1 MPSPKMSIPVLTAHG
16 VTKSFA
22 GVSAL
27 HNGCLEL
34 HSGSVH
40 ALCGGNGAGK
50 STFLNIL
57 MGILKRDGGEIRING
72 KDVNFESPLEALKAH
87 ISIITQELSPIPGMT
102 VAENIFLGREPR
114 HLGVMVDYPT
124 LYKQTAELMRRLE
137 FDIHPKTVMGRLS
150 LAQTQLVEIAKAFSH
165 DSQIIIMD
173 EPTSAI
179 GEHETET
186 LFRAIR
192 SATTQGAAIIYVS
205 HRLSEIF
212 SIADRY
218 TVFRDG
224 GFVET
229 GRIEDIDR
237 RHLVRQIVGRELHVA
252 KREVRETSADALL
265 DIQALTRRDEFKDI
279 SVSVA
284 PGEIF
289 GIYGL
294 MGSGRSEFLN
304 CVYGITAPDQGA
316 VYINGKR
323 VPPGSPRHAIAM
335 GMTLVTEDR
344 KDTGL
349 ALTESVAGNISM
361 SALSRLSKLAV
372 INRSA
377 EKSLVEKMV
386 KRMSIKVSNTNNP
399 VATLSGGN
407 QQKVVLARCMA
418 TDPICLIC
426 DEPTRGIDEGAKR
439 EIYAFLTEF
448 AKQGGAVL
456 VVSSEA
462 PEILE
467 VSDRIAIFKKGRLT
481 TVIAGHTAAQEELL
495 HLAS

>member
-1 MPSPKMSIPVLTAHG
+1 MSTPLLSARSVA
-16 VTKSFA
+16 KSFD
-22 GVSAL
+22 GVPAL
-27 HNGCLEL
+27 RNGCLEL
-34 HSGSVH
+34 HAGSVH

-57 MGILKRDGGEIRING
+57 MGILQRDSGEIRVSG
-72 KDVNFESPLEALKAH
+72 KEVNFESPLDALNAR

-102 VAENIFLGREPR
+102 VAENIYLGREPR
-114 HLGVMVDYPT
+114 RFGVMVDYPT
-124 LYKQTAELMRRLE
+124 LFEQAGELLRRLD
-137 FDIHPKTVMGRLS
+137 FDINPRVMMGRLS

-186 LFRAIR
+186 LFKAIR
-192 SATTQGAAIIYVS
+192 SATAQGAAIIYVT

-212 SIADRY
+212 SIADHY

-229 GRIEDIDR
+229 GRLADIDR
-237 RHLVRQIVGRELHVA
+237 RQLVRHIVGRELQTA
-252 KREVRETSADALL
+252 KREVRQKSDKAML
-265 DIQALTRRDEFKDI
+265 DVRALTRKGEFSDI
-279 SVSVA
+279 SVCVA

-289 GIYGL
+289 SIYGL

-304 CVYGITAPDQGA
+304 CVYGITRPDEGE
-316 VYINGKR
+316 VHLNGQR
-323 VPPGSPRHAIAM
+323 VPPESPRHAISM

-349 ALTESVAGNISM
+349 VLTASVAGNTSM
-361 SALSRLSKLAV
+361 SALSRLSTFAV
-372 INRSA
+372 VNRSA
-377 EKSLVEKMV
+377 EKLLVEKMV
-386 KRMSIKVSNTNNP
+386 KRMSIKVSDINNP

-439 EIYAFLTEF
+439 EIYNFLTEF
-448 AKQGGAVL
+448 ARQGGSVL
-456 VVSSEA
+456 MVSSEA

-481 TVIAGHTAAQEELL
+481 TVIEGQTATQEELL

>member
-1 MPSPKMSIPVLTAHG
+1 MTSPLLSARG
-16 VTKSFA
+16 VSKSFG
-22 GVSAL
+22 GVPAL
-27 HNGCLEL
+27 RNGCLEL
-34 HSGSVH
+34 QAGSVH

-57 MGILKRDGGEIRING
+57 MGILQRDGGEIRVRG
-72 KDVNFESPLEALKAH
+72 EEVNFESPLDALNAR

-102 VAENIFLGREPR
+102 VAENIYLGREPR
-114 HLGVMVDYPT
+114 RFGAVVDYPT
-124 LYKQTAELMRRLE
+124 LFKQAEALLRRLE
-137 FDIHPKTVMGRLS
+137 FAIDPRTMMGRLS

-186 LFRAIR
+186 LFKAIR
-192 SATTQGAAIIYVS
+192 SATGQGAAIIYVS

-212 SIADRY
+212 SIADHY

-229 GRIEDIDR
+229 GLLADIDR
-237 RHLVRQIVGRELHVA
+237 RHLVRQIVGRELQVA
-252 KREVRETSADALL
+252 KRSLREKSDQSMLNVSNL
-265 DIQALTRRDEFKDI
+265 SRKGEFSDI
-279 SVSVA
+279 SISVA

-304 CVYGITAPDQGA
+304 CVYGLTKPDQGD
-316 VYINGKR
+316 VSLNGR
-323 VPPGSPRHAIAM
+323 PVPPQSPRHSIGM

-349 ALTESVAGNISM
+349 VLTDSVAGNTSM
-361 SALSRLSKLAV
+361 SALSRLSTLAV
-372 INRSA
+372 VNRKA

-386 KRMSIKVSNTNNP
+386 QRMRIKVSSIHNP
-399 VATLSGGN
+399 VGTLSGGN

-448 AKQGGAVL
+448 AKQGGSVL

-467 VSDRIAIFKKGRLT
+467 LSDRIGIFRKGCLA
-481 TVIAGHTAAQEELL
+481 TVIEGHTATQEELL